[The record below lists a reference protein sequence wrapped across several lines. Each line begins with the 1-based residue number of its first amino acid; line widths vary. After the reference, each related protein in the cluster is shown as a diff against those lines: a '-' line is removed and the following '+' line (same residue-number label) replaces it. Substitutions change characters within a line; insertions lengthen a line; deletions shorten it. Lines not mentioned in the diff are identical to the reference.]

1 MQTNQFHAHTPS
13 HLLHFTFTHQ
23 TNIPSALNQHRARH
37 QITTAVSHS
46 PPTLSLQQI
55 LNCFPWPALA
65 TENPIMLWAMLSPHC
80 LWTKP
85 GASSCFPALCGVT
98 SCLENCKKPFFPPM
112 TWPLCVIAQPLLWN
126 KIPQLHLDTTLSYA
140 HFSLLSPSL
149 LTSLNLFYIFHLEM

>member
-46 PPTLSLQQI
+46 PPTLSLQRI

-65 TENPIMLWAMLSPHC
+65 TENPINALGYAFSPY
-80 LWTKP
+80 LY
-85 GASSCFPALCGVT
+85 SSHSLYLDSSEYIPTYLLHEMGSMSPRVT
-98 SCLENCKKPFFPPM
+98 EDADLLKAVVPLVNC
-112 TWPLCVIAQPLLWN
+112 TECVLYP
-126 KIPQLHLDTTLSYA
+126 
-140 HFSLLSPSL
+140 
-149 LTSLNLFYIFHLEM
+149 